1 MGKGEVVGV
10 GGGRGGG
17 VLRKTLGTLE
27 PIYKLGD

>member
-17 VLRKTLGTLE
+17 SIKKNAWYFRAD
-27 PIYKLGD
+27 I